1 MAQRPR
7 ANKTSDGER
16 ESVAAQIIFDS
27 ATRMFFYTIKFESD
41 DDPDKSGPFPTAHTA
56 TDACLTHIDQYC
68 SSIGG
73 IDAADVTLTSG
84 DWERFENYPHVRFE
98 AGPRYRNWL
107 SGNIYDMNQKELAQE
122 AANAIEKLTE
132 ATETIT
138 ARHSVPMGQRID
150 AATVLYE
157 KLYGKWRRGSNAP
170 TMTMFLDEMFQG
182 MEART
187 RQRHHKA
194 YLLVVCDDWPS
205 MDAAYRGTK
214 RGLERIFD
222 AARQWI
228 GRPTKK
234 RETVSRARY
243 DRLLNR
249 FELVRDLATRKSI
262 DDVRLAFAEF
272 DQEDENDATPED
284 TT

>member
-1 MAQRPR
+1 MWHERP
-7 ANKTSDGER
+7 
-16 ESVAAQIIFDS
+16 VLY
-27 ATRMFFYTIKFESD
+27 TRM
-41 DDPDKSGPFPTAHTA
+41 
-56 TDACLTHIDQYC
+56 
-68 SSIGG
+68 
-73 IDAADVTLTSG
+73 
-84 DWERFENYPHVRFE
+84 
-98 AGPRYRNWL
+98 
-107 SGNIYDMNQKELAQE
+107 
-122 AANAIEKLTE
+122 
-132 ATETIT
+132 
-138 ARHSVPMGQRID
+138 
-150 AATVLYE
+150 
-157 KLYGKWRRGSNAP
+157 YGKRRRGSNAP
-170 TMTMFLDEMFQG
+170 TMAAFLGDMFKGIDE
-182 MEART
+182 RT

-194 YLLVVCDDWPS
+194 YPG
-205 MDAAYRGTK
+205 AK
-214 RGLERIFD
+214 RGMERIFD

>member
-1 MAQRPR
+1 MARRPR
-7 ANKTSDGER
+7 ADEGNDTER
-16 ESVAAQIIFDS
+16 ERVTAEIIFDS

-41 DDPDKSGPFPTAHTA
+41 DDPDKSGLFPTANAA

-107 SGNIYDMNQKELAQE
+107 SGNVYQMQQEELARE

-170 TMTMFLDEMFQG
+170 TMTMFLNKMFQG

-194 YLLVVCDDWPS
+194 YLLVVCDDWPA
-205 MDAAYRGTK
+205 MDSGYSGTK
-214 RGLERIFD
+214 RGLERILD
-222 AARQWI
+222 AGKQWA
-228 GRPTKK
+228 GRPTKP
-234 RETVSRARY
+234 RDAVSRKQF

-249 FELVRDLATRKSI
+249 FELVRDLATHKTI
-262 DDVRLAFAEF
+262 DDVRDAFAQF
-272 DQEDENDATPED
+272 DQEDED
-284 TT
+284 